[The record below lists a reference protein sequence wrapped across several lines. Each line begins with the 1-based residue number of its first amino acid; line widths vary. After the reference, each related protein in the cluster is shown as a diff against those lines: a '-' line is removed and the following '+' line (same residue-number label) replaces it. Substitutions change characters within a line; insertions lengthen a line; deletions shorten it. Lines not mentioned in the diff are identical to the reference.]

1 MSGTGVTRTR
11 PANRRELIVDAATI
25 LYADRGYENVAM
37 SHVADAVGVRPSAL
51 YRHFANKESLL
62 GEVFAR
68 YVQALCDAL
77 DATTLDGGRFDGVID
92 VVLARRQA
100 GRLWIRE
107 SRFLPHDVVGPIR
120 ETLLSRVDRI
130 LDGSTGPGVRVR
142 STAVLGAL
150 FSVSTHSTTAA
161 HPPMRDLM
169 VDLVERAATGPVAAP
184 SSERPSGTGLPRI
197 TKRELI
203 LSAAVDLFARRTYDG
218 VAMDDIAAAADLA
231 SSSLYNHFASKGE
244 ILATALHRGNG
255 FIQISLDDALAV
267 AASPEDA
274 LRGAAAGYATFAVRH
289 PALVQA
295 IVSEVAELP
304 EPDRGVLFD
313 AQRGYVD
320 EWVHLCEHLDADP
333 AARRVVVL
341 AAIAA
346 VNALANS
353 DAVGPTDMEFV
364 ADYAYR
370 ILGLDAD

>member
-1 MSGTGVTRTR
+1 MTVSESGVTRTR
-11 PANRRELIVDAATI
+11 PANRRDLIVDAATI
-25 LYADRGYENVAM
+25 LYAERGYENVAM
-37 SHVADAVGVRPSAL
+37 STVADAVGVRPSAL
-51 YRHFANKESLL
+51 YRHFANKEALL

-68 YVQALCDAL
+68 YAEALCDAL
-77 DATTLDGGRFDGVID
+77 DAPSDDRFGGVVDA
-92 VVLARRQA
+92 VLARRYA

-107 SRFLPHDVVGPIR
+107 SRFLPPTTAVPIR
-120 ETLLSRVDRI
+120 ETLLSRVDR
-130 LDGSTGPGVRVR
+130 LLGGGPGIRVR

-150 FSVSTHSTTAA
+150 FSVSTHAA
-161 HPPMRDLM
+161 AASHPSMRDLL
-169 VDLVERAATGPVAAP
+169 VELVERAAAGRVVAE
-184 SSERPSGTGLPRI
+184 SSAGSRVPGLPRI

-203 LSAAVDLFARRTYDG
+203 LSAAVDLFAERTYDG
-218 VAMDDIAAAADLA
+218 VVMDDIAAAAQLA
-231 SSSLYNHFASKGE
+231 SSSLYNHFSSKGE

-267 AASPEDA
+267 ASSPGEA
-274 LRGAAAGYATFAVRH
+274 LRGAATAYSTFAVRH

-304 EPDRGVLFD
+304 EPDRSVLFD

-333 AARRVVVL
+333 AGRRVVVL

-346 VNALANS
+346 VNALANCE
-353 DAVGPTDMEFV
+353 AVGPADVPLV

-370 ILGLDAD
+370 ILGLDVD